1 MFLSIIYS
9 VILLGGLTMKKIT
22 RATAI
27 FLACLIAFCSMA
39 FVNAS
44 ASTDLKISIN
54 SDDGY
59 AYVSDCSE
67 RASGVIEIPETYSGF
82 PVTAIYENAFQNC
95 GQITEITVPASIT
108 RIGAN
113 AFDTCTS
120 LKKVVISN
128 ASCEI
133 GAAAFAY
140 CSALESI
147 ELPSQLKTIPN
158 EAFGHCLSLKSIEIP
173 STVTLI
179 GTEAFRMCT
188 SLTQIDIP
196 ASVTAIRINAFLG
209 CSAVKAFSVDSGN
222 SVYSSKNGVL
232 YGPFKSS
239 YDPNE
244 KIPSADKTLIQYPNA
259 ATAVKFTAPSDV
271 LVIADSAFRDNS
283 VLTDITLPS
292 GLKSIEAGAFYNCSA
307 LVNINIPSTV
317 TKIGSKAF
325 GECDSLKKITIP
337 GSVST
342 LEDVFYSSGL
352 EEIVISDGVTKIGT
366 RNFENCAS
374 LKNVTIPS
382 SVKTIGAGAFYNCSS
397 LKALTIPASVT
408 SIGTNAF
415 SGCDNL
421 VLTVESGSAAHT
433 YAVNNG
439 LSFKENSAAQKTVV
453 SVAVN
458 TLPSKLGYNYK
469 ETINTSGM
477 SLTVTYSDGSQETV
491 TSGFTVSPK
500 TLNKTGVQEITVTYE
515 GCTDTFDVSVSYA
528 WWQWIIRILLLGIF
542 WY

>member
-1 MFLSIIYS
+1 
-9 VILLGGLTMKKIT
+9 MKKIT
-22 RATAI
+22 RSAA
-27 FLACLIAFCSMA
+27 LILSFILIFCSMPLIPA
-39 FVNAS
+39 F
-44 ASTDLKISIN
+44 ASTDLEIKTGE
-54 SDDGY
+54 GY
-59 AYVSDCSE
+59 AYVNDCNE
-67 RASGVIEIPETYSGF
+67 RASGVIEIPETYNGL
-82 PVTAIYENAFQNC
+82 PVTAIYAEAFKNC
-95 GQITEITVPASIT
+95 SQITEITIPASIT

-113 AFDTCTS
+113 AFNSCTS
-120 LKKVVISN
+120 LKKVSVLN

-133 GAAAFAY
+133 GAAAFVY
-140 CSALESI
+140 CSSLESI

-158 EAFGHCLSLKSIEIP
+158 EAFGHCIALESISIP
-173 STVTLI
+173 STVALI

-209 CSAVKAFSVDSGN
+209 CSSVKSFNVANGN

-239 YDPNE
+239 YDPDE
-244 KIPSADKTLIQYPNA
+244 YTPSADKTLIQYPNA
-259 ATAVKFTAPSDV
+259 ATATSFTVPSDV
-271 LVIADSAFRDNS
+271 LVIADSAFRDNATLS
-283 VLTDITLPS
+283 DITLPS
-292 GLKSIEAGAFYNCSA
+292 GLKSVEAGAFYNCSA

-342 LEDVFYSSGL
+342 LEDVFYASGL
-352 EEIVISDGVTKIGT
+352 EEIVISEGVTKIGT

-374 LKNVTIPS
+374 LTSVTIPS

-397 LKALTIPASVT
+397 LETLAIPASVS
-408 SIGTNAF
+408 SIGSNAF
-415 SGCDNL
+415 TGCSKL
-421 VLTVESGSAAHT
+421 VLIVEKGSAAHT

-439 LSFKENSAAQKTVV
+439 LSYKEDAPAEKTAV
-453 SVAVN
+453 SVEIES
-458 TLPSKLGYNYK
+458 LPKKLDYYYK
-469 ETINTSGM
+469 ETLNTVGL
-477 SLTVTYSDGSQETV
+477 SLTVNYSDGSKETV
-491 TSGFTVSPK
+491 TSGFTASP
-500 TLNKTGVQEITVTYE
+500 TNLNKTGIQKITVTYE